1 MPDAY
6 RVHITDEALG
16 HLESIFNYI
25 QRDSP
30 QNAALVIQRLL
41 DAIDDL
47 EFMPARFRM
56 AGRSRKYRNVMH
68 ARVVRPFIVYYHID
82 EGIRGWKCAMER
94 GGSLVDFNELAS
106 QLVSDQVP
114 AIIRLPAE

>member
-1 MPDAY
+1 MPDLY
-6 RVHITDEALG
+6 RVHITDEALS
-16 HLESIFNYI
+16 HLESIFEYV

-56 AGRSRKYRNVMH
+56 AGRSRKYGNVRH
-68 ARVVRPFIVYYHID
+68 ARVVRPFIVYYRID
-82 EGIRGWKCAMER
+82 APTRAVFIVEVRHGARR
-94 GGSLVDFNELAS
+94 QPRRF
-106 QLVSDQVP
+106 Q
-114 AIIRLPAE
+114 